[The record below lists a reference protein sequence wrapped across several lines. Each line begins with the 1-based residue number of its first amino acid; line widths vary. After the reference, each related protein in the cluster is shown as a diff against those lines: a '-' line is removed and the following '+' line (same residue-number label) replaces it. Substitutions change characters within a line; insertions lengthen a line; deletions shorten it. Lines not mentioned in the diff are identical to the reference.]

1 MTVTIGSFP
10 MCENGIFPLKLKLL
24 RLRINFKLSKALH
37 IFSTSS
43 VKIFKLNVIKG
54 CCGQYIKLV
63 LYTSIQSIGKAG
75 AFRVVYGI
83 RSPPWNFEKPQPLFH
98 GIKNKK
104 LSPKDGVGLL
114 GRAMVGPAPGGSA
127 GSISSRRVNK
137 KKYLAPIRESDSAQ
151 GAVWRWAKPS
161 KVGKRIK
168 NKMPKYWHYA
178 GCVGFLLL

>member
-1 MTVTIGSFP
+1 M
-10 MCENGIFPLKLKLL
+10 
-24 RLRINFKLSKALH
+24 
-37 IFSTSS
+37 
-43 VKIFKLNVIKG
+43 KIFKLNVIKG

-63 LYTSIQSIGKAG
+63 LYTNIQWIGKAG

-137 KKYLAPIRESDSAQ
+137 K
-151 GAVWRWAKPS
+151 
-161 KVGKRIK
+161 
-168 NKMPKYWHYA
+168 NTWHQL
-178 GCVGFLLL
+178 GNLIVLKERCGGGQSLVK